1 MHLFDNE
8 LLIALDTTTNSREK
22 GGEGADY
29 VMDYIDQ
36 FDDIIDSVLC
46 LLHPQTVRGAW
57 YHYSYSLLWK
67 IKAGFPL
74 WSVPR

>member
-22 GGEGADY
+22 GGEGVDY
-29 VMDYIDQ
+29 VMDYIDR
-36 FDDIIDSVLC
+36 FDDIIDCVPR

-57 YHYSYSLLWK
+57 YHY
-67 IKAGFPL
+67 
-74 WSVPR
+74 